1 MISFHLDEIVRF
13 DKKNSLFWF
22 KKTLFYL
29 ILDKKKLKRGQMTCF
44 LAIVDILP
52 QKSPK
57 KKLRSTTTLQ
67 SSFLTHLFPK

>member
-29 ILDKKKLKRGQMTCF
+29 ILDKKKIKKGPNDLF
-44 LAIVDILP
+44 LG
-52 QKSPK
+52 
-57 KKLRSTTTLQ
+57 
-67 SSFLTHLFPK
+67 HC